1 MKRIITLVAFV
12 GLSGFRTTLAD
23 TLQINGYRVPNYS
36 ASEGVRVDYGGT
48 NIYNEFYN
56 CTITGSAELSGDIF
70 IPEVLTYKDMW
81 MAHPN
86 RYYITK
92 IGSGAFSNR
101 LAISSIVIHDKI
113 SAVGTSAFVNCISLT
128 NVTLGSG
135 LVELPSRTF
144 ANCISLKS
152 ISIPENVSSIGS
164 ETFYGCTN
172 LSKVC
177 FWGDVPTGMSNSCI
191 LDHATTVYYRRKYAD
206 SYSAIV
212 SSGQFGGCFVL
223 DDDEFLNAIGQE
235 LTKGGVADWFGDYD
249 VSHDGEGAMRSGAI
263 GNEQSSWIETK
274 VNGPVRLSFWWKA
287 SSEGYTG
294 EVFDYAYLSVD
305 GEPKGSLDEYQL
317 TGVAIG
323 GKTEWTKV
331 VYDIMDEG
339 EHTVRWTYT
348 KDEIDESDVG
358 DDCVW
363 LDEVSLDPLVT
374 LSFALN
380 GGEGATP
387 ETISEFAQAEIAL
400 PTTTGFCKPKHT
412 FIGWNDGADTYAG
425 GAKYVAPSSN
435 VMFTA
440 VWRANTLSVPVIISE
455 DVMDGGVLNG
465 ASTTISITAEKGTEI
480 HYTLDGSEPTAAS
493 ALYYGPFVVDGL
505 SVAVRAIAV
514 RNDYFDSDVTAF
526 SFSRQPVG
534 LADCINA
541 TGRAVTTNGVAGW
554 TCVFGDAA
562 YDGVAALRSGV
573 IGDSESSVVEM
584 TVLGAGEISFWWKSS
599 SEISRNRKYD
609 YVSFLIDNEEASW
622 LGGEK
627 DWTNETFSV
636 VGDGLHSLK
645 WVYQKNDNGLTQGD
659 DCAWIDEVTWT
670 STDPLPDVTGDA
682 EVGAVLTGAG
692 DEVRLKAKLDAT
704 LAYRQ
709 FRNWVDANGITHQ
722 AAKDSPNAWLSYA
735 LDAPGLMAKA
745 TPIVSADVSIDAIMP
760 SDDVSG
766 AFDLLV
772 GIANVEIGTS
782 ARLAEVLGVEGATE
796 VNESTFSSDGLS
808 VSLQRTTDGKAKA
821 TVMPDGVPPTFFLR
835 VKVK

>member
-1 MKRIITLVAFV
+1 MIISPVVSMAAGRYKFGEGNDRWDTNYIQ
-12 GLSGFRTTLAD
+12 D
-23 TLQINGYRVPNYS
+23 TLTKDDQTYNCYVYWNYTQGYSPSPDQSATLGGFYSEYQGSGKYYYYYVRSAYLLGDVVLPSIFHGVVPIRSIGAYALGENTELTSVVIPDSITTIYHD
-36 ASEGVRVDYGGT
+36 AFYQCTALT
-48 NIYNEFYN
+48 NIMIGCGVSNMYGQVFSN
-56 CTITGSAELSGDIF
+56 CTEL
-70 IPEVLTYKDMW
+70 
-81 MAHPN
+81 A
-86 RYYITK
+86 
-92 IGSGAFSNR
+92 
-101 LAISSIVIHDKI
+101 
-113 SAVGTSAFVNCISLT
+113 
-128 NVTLGSG
+128 NVTFMGECPNGVSQSG
-135 LVELPSRTF
+135 VFDYAT
-144 ANCISLKS
+144 
-152 ISIPENVSSIGS
+152 
-164 ETFYGCTN
+164 
-172 LSKVC
+172 KVRC
-177 FWGDVPTGMSNSCI
+177 
-191 LDHATTVYYRRKYAD
+191 RKRFAD
-206 SYSAIV
+206 SYAQAIPQEIFA
-212 SSGQFGGCFVL
+212 GYVL
-223 DDDEFLNAIGQE
+223 IDDDEWLNILGQSF
-235 LTKGGVADWFGDYD
+235 TKDGVADWFGDYD

-287 SSEGYTG
+287 SSEGYAG

-358 DDCVW
+358 DDSVW
-363 LDEVSLDPLVT
+363 LDEVSLDPLVS

-387 ETISEFAQAEIAL
+387 ETISEFAQAEVAL

-440 VWRANTLSVPVIISE
+440 VWRANTLSAPVIISE

-465 ASTTISITAEKGTEI
+465 ASATISITAEKGTEI

-505 SVAVRAIAV
+505 SAAVRAIAI

-562 YDGVAALRSGV
+562 HDGVAALRSGV

-645 WVYQKNDNGLTQGD
+645 WVYQKNDNGLTQGE

-670 STDPLPDVTGDA
+670 STDPLPDVAGDA

-692 DEVRLKAKLDAT
+692 DEVRLKAKLDAAP
-704 LAYRQ
+704 AYRQ

-772 GIANVEIGTS
+772 GIANVEIGT
-782 ARLAEVLGVEGATE
+782 AANLAEVFGIEGATE
-796 VNESTFSSDGLS
+796 LDEAAFSSDGLS
-808 VSLQRTTDGKAKA
+808 VTLRRTDGGKAKA